1 MSETEHVGI
10 IYKLQLVS
18 EKRDDPNFT
27 KTSTMTNP
35 ANPPSGTP
43 TNTIEGNEA
52 NNHTHREIPVQQ
64 RLNSTEIQGS
74 IDRMLTAT
82 TGNEAEIAGNA
93 RLWSFLA

>member
-52 NNHTHREIPVQQ
+52 NNHTHREVPVEQQ
-64 RLNSTEIQGS
+64 ADSAKIQERDSSGS
-74 IDRMLTAT
+74 SSNNVLSVVPLT
-82 TGNEAEIAGNA
+82 IIHPP
-93 RLWSFLA
+93 